1 MVGVEL
7 YPPVYTDTFSFIMI
21 KYVFGTSHHSLVPI
35 AIILTRPDLRELI
48 KVVFRKGKIERFSQ
62 DFPPWLMLVAFVG
75 GSTQSKSK
83 EMTYEEIQRQLGLG
97 VEIN

>member
-1 MVGVEL
+1 MVGAEL
-7 YPPVYTDTFSFIMI
+7 YPPLYTDIFSFIMV
-21 KYVFGTSHHSLVPI
+21 KYVFGTSHHCLVPL

-48 KVVFRKGKIERFSQ
+48 KVVFKKGKISSMGESRTVRV
-62 DFPPWLMLVAFVG
+62 MLLVVG
-75 GSTQSKSK
+75 GSNQSKSK